1 LVSSNSSLKTLI
13 AHVLNIISDDIE
25 VVKWETYDEEFSLR
39 SNSVCL
45 ELDVNTE
52 IFNTE
57 PKMLLEF
64 DLFVKNVQESIGNSN
79 IRSVSAR
86 LEPGIVGKFFT

>member
-1 LVSSNSSLKTLI
+1 MVSSNSSLKTLI
-13 AHVLNIISDDIE
+13 VHVLNIISDDIE
-25 VVKWETYDEEFSLR
+25 VVKWERYDEEFSLR

-57 PKMLLEF
+57 PKMLSEF
-64 DLFVKNVQESIGNSN
+64 DLFVKKLSRINRKFQH
-79 IRSVSAR
+79 SV
-86 LEPGIVGKFFT
+86 G